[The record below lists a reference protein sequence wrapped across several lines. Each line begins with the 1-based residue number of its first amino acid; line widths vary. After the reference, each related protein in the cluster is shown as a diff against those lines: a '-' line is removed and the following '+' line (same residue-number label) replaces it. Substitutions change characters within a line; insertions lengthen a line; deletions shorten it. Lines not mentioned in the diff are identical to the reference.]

1 MCKVPMLKPRFRA
14 HVIVFCSRRDGRW
27 LGWGIYS
34 EYPLPQ
40 RHDGTQTAQKCL
52 FVVDADSYEKAA
64 KTAEFIVGNDVR
76 LPGRNP
82 RFFALSQIL
91 RKDVLQEV
99 SHDTPSGRSFAQ
111 AAVGMLLGAVLWS
124 GCFSADL
131 ASLNQKGDGV
141 DHFCPEGLACVDG
154 VCTSGTQTADLA
166 MSADGM
172 QTMDMAQPVDLS
184 QPAAGCR
191 SGSGVNVSGSAS
203 AFACPGLYEA
213 GTDPAK
219 IATHLCATGY
229 TLCTAGAAVN
239 LPSCAALS
247 GFYLADVPTKST
259 FPNVS
264 CGKATTETPGFAGC
278 GTGGGSMGVYSVPS
292 CNGFSR
298 SMFYMGGNNLVIV
311 TPNATLDGTATN
323 TDPKNGVLCCK

>member
-1 MCKVPMLKPRFRA
+1 MARVPFLLNPRYRA
-14 HVIVFCSRRDGRW
+14 HVIVFASRRDGKW

-34 EYPLPQ
+34 EYPLAQ
-40 RHDGTQTAQKCL
+40 KHDGTQTEQKLL
-52 FVVDADSYEKAA
+52 FVVDAESYERAE

-76 LPGRNP
+76 LPGNNP

-91 RKDVLQEV
+91 RKTVLQEA
-99 SHDTPSGRSFAQ
+99 SHDTPSGKNFAQ
-111 AAVGMLLGAVLWS
+111 AAMGILCGFVLYA
-124 GCFSADL
+124 GCFNPNL
-131 ASLNQKGDGV
+131 AAAKFKCDNSHL
-141 DHFCPEGLACVDG
+141 CPDGLACVDQ
-154 VCTSGTQTADLA
+154 VCIEASDQPRDLSAIQTDGFTSDL
-166 MSADGM
+166 SGS
-172 QTMDMAQPVDLS
+172 VDLF
-184 QPAAGCR
+184 QPAVGCR
-191 SGSGVNVSGSAS
+191 NGIGTDLNNGSS
-203 AFACPGLYEA
+203 ACPGLYEA

-219 IATHLCATGY
+219 FASHLCAPGY
-229 TLCTAGAAVN
+229 AICTLGSAVN
-239 LPSCAALS
+239 LASCAGLA
-247 GFYLADVPTKST
+247 GFFLADVPTKLT
-259 FPNVS
+259 FPTVS